1 MAGAGGFEPPYAGI
15 KIRCL
20 TTWLRPKNLGRLS
33 RTPVTGNKTAG
44 NKPTGSAPPAR
55 LGGGEGGARRLGR
68 AAVGKERKAGGAAA
82 AQAREQSAGEPG
94 EPGEHGA
101 DLGNETNRG
110 VGQVVAARH

>member
-33 RTPVTGNKTAG
+33 RTPVTGNKT
-44 NKPTGSAPPAR
+44 TGGTPPAR
-55 LGGGEGGARRLGR
+55 LGGSEGGARLFGG
-68 AAVGKERKAGGAAA
+68 AVVGEERKAGGAAA
-82 AQAREQSAGEPG
+82 AHSCQQSAGEPG

-101 DLGNETNRG
+101 DLRN
-110 VGQVVAARH
+110 